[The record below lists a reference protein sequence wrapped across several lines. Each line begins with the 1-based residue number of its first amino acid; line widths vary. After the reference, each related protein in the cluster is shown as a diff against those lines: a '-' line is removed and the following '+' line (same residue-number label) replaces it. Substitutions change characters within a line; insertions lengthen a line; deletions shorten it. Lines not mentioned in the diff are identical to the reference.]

1 MSFSQ
6 SSQLSLNWE
15 PESQELE
22 ADSSLSVLAN
32 ISSSQE
38 VTFIESPTLLKKR
51 RNLELTSKPFDNLT
65 KKQKLSLDAAF
76 SSNRKGRVWQ
86 RVKPGEATIATG
98 GSEIPETSTF
108 NLSGNTTV
116 FFRNPLHKSFS
127 PRVGADSESGSG
139 GAVTD
144 TYMDGNIYSR
154 SRLVDANLRTNANND
169 NFMSVADGIDL
180 RARHIHALPPS
191 NKAMPRKRENQRYFL
206 GLGYLSRAFFRYL
219 LKQKDARGDII
230 EFAKLQNVSRRRVYD
245 IVCAMEGG
253 GLIYAEKKHVVGW
266 RPSDKSETIAN
277 AIKCFELRNA
287 IKDMK
292 EEEQFLDIGIQRMES
307 LIRNTYHRRGKLHY
321 ITKSHLQRALL
332 NAVVDLEKTH
342 TGM

>member
-15 PESQELE
+15 SESQELE

-38 VTFIESPTLLKKR
+38 ASFFDSPTLLKKR
-51 RNLELTSKPFDNLT
+51 RNLELTSKPFDSLT
-65 KKQKLSLDAAF
+65 KKQKVSLDAAF

-127 PRVGADSESGSG
+127 PRVGADSESGSD

-144 TYMDGNIYSR
+144 TNMDGNIYSR
-154 SRLVDANLRTNANND
+154 SRLVDANLRNNANND

-230 EFAKLQNVSRRRVYD
+230 EFAQLQNVSRRRVYD

-266 RPSDKSETIAN
+266 KPSDKSESIAN